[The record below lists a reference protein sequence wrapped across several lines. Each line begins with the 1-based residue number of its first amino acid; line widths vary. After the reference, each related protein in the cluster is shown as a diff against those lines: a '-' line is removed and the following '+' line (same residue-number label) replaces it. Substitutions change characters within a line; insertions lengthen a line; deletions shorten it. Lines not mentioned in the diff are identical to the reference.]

1 LAARNLGILIF
12 FPGDE
17 LLDNPGLIQSEAG
30 YLLGDILISRV
41 GISFCLNSHL
51 NGFYIE
57 LPKINVK

>member
-1 LAARNLGILIF
+1 MNLGIFVF

-17 LLDNPGLIQSEAG
+17 LFDNPGLIQSEAG

-51 NGFYIE
+51 NGLSIE
-57 LPKINVK
+57 LPKINLK